1 MFKMVRTS
9 NVSQTAAE
17 AGRRSQIASKKA
29 AIQTLC
35 QCIHQVE
42 IENGGKLP
50 YGYMKS
56 FVKEN
61 RKTWEW
67 MSRDTMVS
75 AYLRYKAKQERQ
87 EAKKD
92 SESSM
97 APVKEVVTSGNKSTL
112 SDLTGDSCVLLDSR
126 AKGGRPIGST
136 MENKRLELQRVMDAK
151 NEIARMY
158 RAVSEEARRGKKNV
172 RKGFLSELITE
183 VKKRKKIEHVYIPM
197 KTIYQRAYRK
207 QSDIHHCPG
216 HVSPL
221 IPIEETVVQFIIK
234 MAEIRQSL
242 TPSRGLALI
251 NSLINEMPIQ
261 KELEDWKKGFQTMK
275 EGQ

>member
-1 MFKMVRTS
+1 MVRTS

-87 EAKKD
+87 
-92 SESSM
+92 
-97 APVKEVVTSGNKSTL
+97 
-112 SDLTGDSCVLLDSR
+112 
-126 AKGGRPIGST
+126 
-136 MENKRLELQRVMDAK
+136 
-151 NEIARMY
+151 
-158 RAVSEEARRGKKNV
+158 
-172 RKGFLSELITE
+172 
-183 VKKRKKIEHVYIPM
+183 
-197 KTIYQRAYRK
+197 
-207 QSDIHHCPG
+207 
-216 HVSPL
+216 
-221 IPIEETVVQFIIK
+221 
-234 MAEIRQSL
+234 
-242 TPSRGLALI
+242 
-251 NSLINEMPIQ
+251 
-261 KELEDWKKGFQTMK
+261 
-275 EGQ
+275 